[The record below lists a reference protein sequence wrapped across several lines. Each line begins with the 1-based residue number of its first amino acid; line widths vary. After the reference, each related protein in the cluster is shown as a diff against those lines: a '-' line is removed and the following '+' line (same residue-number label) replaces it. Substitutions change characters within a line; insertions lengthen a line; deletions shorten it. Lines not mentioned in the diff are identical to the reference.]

1 MTLKGG
7 CLSTGG
13 GVCPCAC
20 VVASDRERVGQACR
34 YLSGDGWNTCAEGG
48 EWSPLGR
55 RTDVRPHPPDARP
68 RPPDARPRPPGD
80 SPACRLERGH
90 AGHRHC
96 RASGRRSGTSRLGAR
111 GASPGESGA
120 MPSRRSY
127 VPERVSWQD
136 RSACWGTQAE
146 VLDSSLR
153 HACGQHARNLQ
164 NGLVCAAPDRK
175 GKRKSWENAR

>member
-1 MTLKGG
+1 MNDPGG
-7 CLSTGG
+7 RVPVSRWWRMPLSLCRCERSGTSRSSLPVPVRGWVEHVRRRRG
-13 GVCPCAC
+13 MVSSRETDRCPTAPSRC
-20 VVASDRERVGQACR
+20 
-34 YLSGDGWNTCAEGG
+34 
-48 EWSPLGR
+48 
-55 RTDVRPHPPDARP
+55 PPA
-68 RPPDARPRPPGD
+68 PPGD

-175 GKRKSWENAR
+175 GKRRSWNSAR